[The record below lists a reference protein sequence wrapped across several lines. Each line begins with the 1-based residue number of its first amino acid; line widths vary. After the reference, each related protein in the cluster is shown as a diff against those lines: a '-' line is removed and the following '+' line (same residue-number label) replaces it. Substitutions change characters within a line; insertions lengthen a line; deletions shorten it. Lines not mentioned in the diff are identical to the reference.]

1 MVEVQNCKQF
11 SFVESRVL
19 GFIVNNINII
29 YYYYDHGVH
38 MKKSMLKYYYLDL

>member
-1 MVEVQNCKQF
+1 MKETCLVSIWAKL
-11 SFVESRVL
+11 L

-29 YYYYDHGVH
+29 YYYYDPGVH